1 MSPTRDPL
9 VRRLRTYSVKPLLSR
24 RKVRFWLGAIWLVDG
39 FLQANPRFFTAAWWR
54 DSLAQSVMG
63 EPAWASRSILWAVSV
78 IAAHA
83 PLCNGVFVAFQL
95 GIGLALVTGKCERVA
110 IAVSVPYALGVWW
123 VGEGFGGLPS
133 GFAMMAT
140 GAPGAALLYPTIG
153 LLAFPSPRRT
163 DGQWTRREWSVG
175 ESAQS
180 GVGGAERFESGSTLE
195 MPVSLRLGLAVWVT
209 LWAGQVLLAF
219 TWVMSTS
226 LVLRANLEESSLGNP
241 AWVVALGQPLS
252 LLANHHAVAL
262 AAVIGAVQIAVGV
275 GAFWRLRTALAAGVV
290 VAAVFWISFEYFGG
304 IASGGATDPNSGP
317 LLVLLALSMWRRRSI
332 SASTTGA
339 AEACAGLGIL
349 RDEPQGGWKA
359 PEASPTT

>member
-9 VRRLRTYSVKPLLSR
+9 LGPLRTHSVKPLLSR
-24 RKVRFWLGAIWLVDG
+24 RKVRFWLGVIWLADG
-39 FLQANPRFFTAAWWR
+39 LLQANPSFFGARWWK
-54 DSLAQSVMG
+54 DTLAQSVMG
-63 EPAWASRSILWAVSV
+63 EPAWANRSIFWAVSL

-83 PLCNGVFVAFQL
+83 SFWNGVFVTVQL
-95 GIGLALVTGKCERVA
+95 GIGLALVTGKCERLA

-153 LLAFPSPRRT
+153 LLAFPSPRRAV
-163 DGQWTRREWSVG
+163 GRWSARRWRAD
-175 ESAQS
+175 ESSQS
-180 GVGGAERFESGSTLE
+180 GVAGVGGFESGSTRE
-195 MPVSLRLGLAVWVT
+195 RPVSLRLGLAVWVT

-219 TWVMSTS
+219 TWVMPTS

-241 AWVVALGQPLS
+241 AWVVALGQPVAW
-252 LLANHHAVAL
+252 LANHHAVAL
-262 AAVIGAVQIAVGV
+262 AVVIGAVQLAVGL

-317 LLVLLALSMWRRRSI
+317 LLVLLALSIWRRRSI
-332 SASTTGA
+332 SPSPTGGVEARA
-339 AEACAGLGIL
+339 ALGTL
-349 RDEPQGGWKA
+349 RDEPQGGWKS